1 MDDQTKTTTVDDDIN
16 RRLTNMLVLSMMT
29 LLDEGIKRAVLSNH
43 NILEYLILVRL
54 NHRLQIP
61 KIVVSMWLTNRV
73 LLKDEQGVF
82 INPVVEDLIDQAI
95 ETLTKEG
102 NLELVSR
109 DAERR
114 AKQICKKLSW

>member
-1 MDDQTKTTTVDDDIN
+1 MDDQTKTPTVGDDTDQ
-16 RRLTNMLVLSMMT
+16 RLRNLLVISMMT
-29 LLDEGIKRAVLSNH
+29 LIDESLKRAVLSNP

-54 NHRLQIP
+54 NQKLQIP
-61 KIVVSMWLTNRV
+61 RIVVSMWLNNRI

-82 INPVVEDLIDQAI
+82 INPVVEDLIDKAI

-114 AKQICKKLSW
+114 AKQLCRKLNW